1 MIEKLISSKARV
13 EILKLFLFNPR
24 DSYYQSQIASLAH
37 QPIRAVQR
45 ELKRLQEIGL
55 VMKSS
60 HGNRTL
66 YQANRK
72 CAIFEELKSIFRKTV
87 GIAAALK
94 GILEDK
100 DAIKLAF
107 FYGSYAKGEESSSSD
122 IDLMVVGDISSRE
135 LSRLLAKPK
144 REFVRE
150 INYAHFP
157 ENEFRQRV
165 KRRDH
170 FLTSVLAGKKVFLIG
185 DDDELK
191 KIISTK

>member
-13 EILKLFLFNPR
+13 EILKLFLFNPH
-24 DSYYQSQIASLAH
+24 DSYYQSQIASLTH

-55 VMKSS
+55 VMKST

-66 YQANRK
+66 YQVNRK
-72 CAIFEELKSIFRKTV
+72 CAIFGELKSIFWKTV

-100 DAIKLAF
+100 DMIRLAF
-107 FYGSYAKGEESSSSD
+107 FYGSYAEGEESSSSD

-135 LSRLLAKPK
+135 LSRVLAKPR
-144 REFVRE
+144 REFARE

-157 ENEFRQRV
+157 EKEFRQRV
-165 KRRDH
+165 KRGDH

-191 KIISTK
+191 KIISAR